1 MKKQEWVTK
10 KDLIWFLSVLV
21 IVIFSRMFLFSN
33 ITVHGESMNPTLED
47 KERIF
52 GLKIGEIERF
62 DIISFKAPT
71 EPGDPKKNYIK
82 RVIAL
87 PGETI
92 TYEDDCLYI
101 NGEKIAEPF
110 LAEYKQAL
118 PSNELLTE
126 ENFTYTVPE
135 NNYFV
140 MGDNRRN
147 SKDSRM
153 IGTISEDKI
162 IGNAKFSYWPVGKMG
177 TVH

>member
-1 MKKQEWVTK
+1 MKKKEWFTK
-10 KDLIWFLSVLV
+10 KELIWFFSVLL
-21 IVIFSRMFLFSN
+21 IVVFSRLLLFSN

-47 KERIF
+47 RERIF
-52 GLKIGEIERF
+52 GLKIGQIERF
-62 DIISFKAPT
+62 DIVSFKAPD
-71 EPGDPKKNYIK
+71 DPQKNYIK

-92 TYEDDCLYI
+92 TYENDVLYI
-101 NGEKIAEPF
+101 NDKKIDEPF
-110 LAEYKQAL
+110 LAEFKQAL
-118 PSNELLTE
+118 PSDELLTE
-126 ENFTYTVPE
+126 ANFTYTVPE
-135 NNYFV
+135 KKYFV

-162 IGNAKFSYWPVGKMG
+162 IGNAKFSYWPINKIG